1 LALSALGASINAMM
15 PKHKKQEKPIRM
27 VPMKFLLLGLVLRT
41 QSSQVHAFASSP
53 LIANSIVSGK
63 MSSSSSALNMAR
75 TRGLERQEEGA
86 TPLRKF
92 AAISLMN
99 LYLVIIIQHQC
110 FRRLNH

>member
-1 LALSALGASINAMM
+1 MM

-41 QSSQVHAFASSP
+41 QSSQVHAFASP
-53 LIANSIVSGK
+53 LIANSIISGK

-92 AAISLMN
+92 AAISSLMN